1 MRASFV
7 ALARARGRLLK
18 KRYGNGLSV
27 VSLVIFSVL
36 LFYGGESLG
45 GALFR
50 AEKSASYLSETLPW
64 LMATASL
71 ALSLAFAWGLRQS
84 LYQAR
89 ELTILLAQPVA
100 PSGFILWRCVEASI
114 ALLILSLFGGAF
126 LMGLYE
132 GCKEPFPLASAL
144 GALLGML
151 VMILG
156 LALILAPC
164 LQRMAGRGW
173 LGGLGLFLLSAPLA
187 LPLLYV
193 LAEGGAGAASAL
205 PLASLPG
212 GSQAMLFGAPDLSG
226 ALLSALWALLS
237 LGIGFVWSQVGFD
250 DLRDRAVGFPRGRPG
265 FGGTW
270 PTYLVEFFPGPIRG
284 LLRRDFYLLVRGS
297 FYRGLLVLGML
308 CLLPMIFRGLLGD
321 ESMEIW
327 AVEFMTLLVFVVL
340 VSATS
345 FLCGADFPQHR
356 RRQLIF
362 ERSQPLRGEQVL
374 WSRALLAFLLSVPY
388 GVAVIYFVAS
398 HSRANVSELAFV
410 LTIKGFGLMACLCHY
425 GAVMGMKA
433 EADRSGAE
441 GMAFPIIM
449 GMLGMFLA
457 FIVNIHWALLL
468 IYPFIQGSASTQAA
482 RLYEFTEIEGG
493 AEPS

>member
-27 VSLVIFSVL
+27 VSLVVFCVI
-36 LFYGGESLG
+36 LFYGGESMG

-50 AEKSASYLSETLPW
+50 AEKSAAYLSQTLP
-64 LMATASL
+64 LMLASASL
-71 ALSLAFAWGLRQS
+71 AMVLAFAWALRQS

-100 PSGFILWRCVEASI
+100 TSAFVLWRGVEALI
-114 ALLILSLFGGAF
+114 ALLILSLFSGAF
-126 LMGLYE
+126 LMGLYQ
-132 GCKEPFPLASAL
+132 GCEEAFPVAPAL
-144 GALLGML
+144 GAFASLIF
-151 VMILG
+151 MILG
-156 LALILAPC
+156 LALTLAPC
-164 LQRMAGRGW
+164 LQRMAGRGV
-173 LGGLGLFLLSAPLA
+173 LGALGLVVLSAPFA

-193 LAEGGAGAASAL
+193 LGQGGGMSVEEL
-205 PLASLPG
+205 PLGYLPG
-212 GSQAMLFGAPDLSG
+212 GSQALLIVAPDSSG
-226 ALLSALWALLS
+226 VLLSVLWALLS
-237 LGIGFVWSQVGFD
+237 PVIGFVWAQVGFD

-265 FGGTW
+265 IGGTW
-270 PTYLVEFFPGPIRG
+270 PTYVVEFFPGPVRG

-308 CLLPMIFRGLLGD
+308 CLLPMVYRGLLAD
-321 ESMEIW
+321 DSMNIFFM
-327 AVEFMTLLVFVVL
+327 EFMTLLVFVVL

-362 ERSQPLRGEQVL
+362 EKAQPLTGRQVL
-374 WSRALLAFLLSVPY
+374 WSRTSLAFLLSVPY
-388 GVAVIYFVAS
+388 GVAIIYFVWS
-398 HSRANVSELAFV
+398 HSRANINELTLV
-410 LTIKGFGLMACLCHY
+410 LAVKGFGLMACLCHY

-449 GMLGMFLA
+449 GMLGMFMA

-468 IYPFIQGSASTQAA
+468 VYPFIQGSASLQAA
-482 RLYEFTEIEGG
+482 RLYEFAEIEGG